1 MGGRFLTLLGC
12 AAVAAM
18 SVSCTKAVEDLPER
32 EDGIYNE
39 FHAGSDVLT
48 RTELTEGGEVL
59 WVAGDAV
66 SVFDPDGANN
76 CFTTDEGGA
85 SVTFSGSVS
94 SEGAYHALYPY
105 DAGAVISEG
114 LISAELLPEQT
125 ATVGGFASGLN
136 PSVAAADAQ
145 DNLFFRNVC
154 ALVKFTLGEGGNFVA
169 GASLRGNGGEPLAGK
184 FTADASAEQ
193 PSAVPVPEVSET
205 EVELSGRFEEGS
217 VYYFV
222 VLPGILSEGLTLELR
237 DGGGNVWRRQG
248 ASEAVLT
255 AGRVLDLGTV
265 APDGFAPAEGY
276 EKIDGVYHIHTPEGL
291 AAWASAADV
300 LAADVVIE
308 KDIDMTGMSWIPVG
322 RTMNDGEGYSGDFYG
337 NGKCISNLEVD
348 CDSGNVGF
356 FGALSAGARVHDLKF
371 TGARVS
377 SGGDSSYAGVV
388 AGSSLGAIEN
398 CDVSASEVSGHYA
411 GALTGNNSVQVY
423 GCDAAEVRVS
433 ASYCAGGISGV
444 SYGKIEYCTL
454 SGSSE
459 IIASGGNSCAGGIVG
474 ETSEE
479 GGVTTSGRVLKCAVE
494 GAAIS
499 GTWAGGIAGEN
510 SFGIVAQCVADR
522 VKVTRGSSGTSAR
535 LGGVVG
541 YNTRGDI
548 VASYSA
554 NSTIG
559 ADGLVSEAEGGIV
572 GYNYNNLAYVYGCYS
587 THVSLLGEV
596 SGPESGKGSIAGY
609 TNGHVVSCY
618 AVLPENDSGIS
629 LVGNGKNAPEYC
641 VEAGESDYGKLISG
655 VPDLKAPDGSVWVA
669 EEIWDITAGGAP
681 AIVSDYISDPPAA
694 GE

>member
-18 SVSCTKAVEDLPER
+18 SVSCAKAVEDLPER
-32 EDGIYNE
+32 EDGIYKE

-48 RTELTEGGEVL
+48 RTELTEGGGVL

-66 SVFDPDGANN
+66 SVFDPDGANK

-85 SVTFSGSVS
+85 SVTFSGFVS

-105 DAGAVISEG
+105 DVDAVISEG

-125 ATVGGFASGLN
+125 ATAGGFASGLN

-154 ALVKFTLGEGGNFVA
+154 ALVKFTLGEGGDVVA

-193 PSAVPVPEVSET
+193 PSAVPVPEASET
-205 EVELSGRFEEGS
+205 EVELSGIFEEGS

-222 VLPGILSEGLTLELR
+222 VLPGDLSEGLTLELR

-248 ASEAVLT
+248 SSEAVLT

-322 RTMNDGEGYSGDFYG
+322 RTMNDGEGYSGDFDG
-337 NGKCISNLEVD
+337 NGKCISNLETD
-348 CDSGNVGF
+348 GGYANMGF

-377 SGGDSSYAGVV
+377 GGDSSSAGVV

-398 CDVSASEVSGHYA
+398 CDVSASEVSGQYA

-459 IIASGGNSCAGGIVG
+459 IIATGAGSRAGGIVG

-522 VKVTRGSSGTSAR
+522 VKVTHGSSGTSAR

-559 ADGLVSEAEGGIV
+559 ADELVSEAEGGIV
-572 GYNYNNLAYVYGCYS
+572 GYNYNNSAYVYGCYS
-587 THVSLLGEV
+587 THVSLPGEV

-609 TNGHVVSCY
+609 TNGHVMSCY
-618 AVLPENDSGIS
+618 AVLPEGVSGIK
-629 LVGNGKNAPEYC
+629 LVGYGKNAPEYC

-655 VPDLKAPDGSVWVA
+655 VPDLTAPDGSVWVA
-669 EEIWDITAGGAP
+669 ENIWEMTAGGAP
-681 AIVSDYISDPPAA
+681 AIVSDYISNPPAA

>member
-18 SVSCTKAVEDLPER
+18 SVSCAKAVEDLPER
-32 EDGIYNE
+32 EDGIYKE

-48 RTELTEGGEVL
+48 RTELTEGGGVL

-66 SVFDPDGANN
+66 SVFDPDGANK

-85 SVTFSGSVS
+85 SVTFSGFVS

-125 ATVGGFASGLN
+125 ATAGGFASGLN

-154 ALVKFTLGEGGNFVA
+154 ALVKFTLGEGGDVVA
-169 GASLRGNGGEPLAGK
+169 GASLRGNGGEPLAGM
-184 FTADASAEQ
+184 FTADAAAQQ
-193 PSAVPVPEVSET
+193 PSAEAVPGASET
-205 EVELSGRFEEGS
+205 AVELSGSFEEGS

-255 AGRVLDLGTV
+255 AGHVLDLGTV
-265 APDGFAPAEGY
+265 APDSFTPAAGY
-276 EKIDGVYHIHTPEGL
+276 EKIDGVYHIYSSAGL

-300 LAADVVIE
+300 LSADVVIE
-308 KDIDMTGMSWIPVG
+308 KDIDMTGIAWTPVG
-322 RTMNDGEGYSGDFYG
+322 RTMNDGDGYSGDFDG
-337 NGKCISNLEVD
+337 NGKCISKLVADGDFANI
-348 CDSGNVGF
+348 GF
-356 FGALSAGARVHDLKF
+356 FGALAAGAKVHDLKF
-371 TGARVS
+371 TGARV

-388 AGSSLGAIEN
+388 AGSSLGVIEN

-459 IIASGGNSCAGGIVG
+459 IIATGAGSCAGGIVG
-474 ETSEE
+474 ETSDE

-510 SFGIVAQCVADR
+510 NFGIVAQCVADR
-522 VKVTRGSSGTSAR
+522 VKVTHGSSGSSAR

-554 NSTIG
+554 NSEIG
-559 ADGLVSEAEGGIV
+559 ADGLGSEAEGGIV
-572 GYNYNNLAYVYGCYS
+572 GYNYSSSAYVYGCYS

-618 AVLPENDSGIS
+618 AVLPENVSGIS
-629 LVGNGKNAPEYC
+629 LVGNGKNAPEHC
-641 VEAGESDYGKLISG
+641 VEAGDNDYEKLISG
-655 VPDLKAPDGSVWVA
+655 VPDLTAPDGSVWVA
-669 EEIWDITAGGAP
+669 ENIWEMTAGGAP
-681 AIVSDYISDPPAA
+681 AIVSDYIGNPPAA

>member
-1 MGGRFLTLLGC
+1 MGGRFLTFLGC
-12 AAVAAM
+12 AVMAAM

-32 EDGIYNE
+32 EDGIYKE

-48 RTELTEGGEVL
+48 RTELTEGGGVL

-66 SVFDPDGANN
+66 SVFDPDGDNN
-76 CFTTDEGGA
+76 RFTTDEGGA

-114 LISAELLPEQT
+114 LISAELPSVQT
-125 ATVGGFASGLN
+125 ATAGGFASGLN

-169 GASLRGNGGEPLAGK
+169 GASLRGNGGEPLAGMFK
-184 FTADASAEQ
+184 ADADAER
-193 PSAVPVPEVSET
+193 PSAVPVPEASET
-205 EVELSGRFEEGS
+205 EVELSGSFEEGS

-222 VLPGILSEGLTLELR
+222 VLPGNLSEGLTLELR

-265 APDGFAPAEGY
+265 APDGFAPADGY

-308 KDIDMTGMSWIPVG
+308 KDIDMTGISWTPVG

-348 CDSGNVGF
+348 CDSCNVGF
-356 FGALSAGARVHDLKF
+356 FGALSAGAKVHDLKF

-377 SGGDSSYAGVV
+377 GGGSSYAGVV
-388 AGSSLGAIEN
+388 AGSSLGVIEN
-398 CDVSASEVSGHYA
+398 CDVSASEVYGNYA
-411 GALTGNNSVQVY
+411 GALTGNNSVRVD
-423 GCDAAEVRVS
+423 GCNAADVRVT
-433 ASYCAGGISGV
+433 ASYSAGGISGV

-459 IIASGGNSCAGGIVG
+459 IIATDGSSCAGGIVG
-474 ETSEE
+474 ETSGE

-499 GTWAGGIAGEN
+499 GTWAGGIAGVN

-541 YNTRGDI
+541 YNTRGVI

-596 SGPESGKGSIAGY
+596 SGPESGNGSIAGY

-618 AVLPENDSGIS
+618 AVLPENVSGIS

-655 VPDLKAPDGSVWVA
+655 VPDLNAPDGSVWVA
-669 EEIWDITAGGAP
+669 EKIWEMTAGGAP
-681 AIVSDYISDPPAA
+681 AIVSDYIGNPPAA